1 MMTYEEYTQRVGN
14 ILQQMRESKIE
25 EGKAKNRAVEECSME
40 HQRLKMEMHSA
51 IQMANI
57 RRRKK
62 LDEIHDL
69 FVEQRNRLHAQH
81 NKLINEWR
89 EQNGIRPRQQKESE
103 NRSVGVSDERTISNS
118 DGAVL
123 PPPFVELP
131 SEERPNEIGG

>member
-1 MMTYEEYTQRVGN
+1 MITYEEYTQRVEN

-25 EGKAKNRAVEECSME
+25 EGKAKVRAIEECNME

-62 LDEIHDL
+62 FDEIHDL
-69 FVEQRNRLHAQH
+69 FVEQRNRLYAQH

-89 EQNGIRPRQQKESE
+89 EQNGISPRPQQESE
-103 NRSVGVSDERTISNS
+103 NRSVGVTDERINNA
-118 DGAVL
+118 DGGVL
-123 PPPFVELP
+123 PPPYVELP
-131 SEERPNEIGG
+131 AERPNEIGG

>member
-1 MMTYEEYTQRVGN
+1 MITYEEYTQRVEN

-25 EGKAKNRAVEECSME
+25 EGKAKNRAIEECTME

-51 IQMANI
+51 IQMANL
-57 RRRKK
+57 RRNKK

-89 EQNGIRPRQQKESE
+89 EQNGMIPRPHKESE
-103 NRSVGVSDERTISNS
+103 NRSVGVSDERTISNA
-118 DGAVL
+118 DGDVL
-123 PPPFVELP
+123 PPPYVELP
-131 SEERPNEIGG
+131 ADRPNEIGG